1 MTAVAGAGVGFLVAP
16 AAATLPCPRP
26 RACWPRWLMHLLF
39 DAPGLA
45 IIVRVGVNFA
55 VVAVLYLL
63 LRHAYLDRARSL
75 LADWTAAGVISL
87 DEQTGLLRRR
97 RWGGLPKPGSAA
109 ERDRLRAR
117 HGELVTDLDRA
128 AA

>member
-1 MTAVAGAGVGFLVAP
+1 MPRCPPRRCLL
-16 AAATLPCPRP
+16 AAMA
-26 RACWPRWLMHLLF
+26 MHLLF

-55 VVAVLYLL
+55 VVAGLYLL

-75 LADWTAAGVISL
+75 LAGWAEAGVISP

-97 RWGGLPKPGSAA
+97 RWGGLEKPGSVA
-109 ERDRLRAR
+109 ERDRLRTR
-117 HGELVTDLDRA
+117 HRELVADLDRA